1 MDKKVSESLWQKNMI
16 EKNIKERIDKLRIQ
30 INTVAERAGI
40 NPESIKLIAVTKT
53 RTPETIDSA
62 LKSGIDFIGEN
73 KVQEAEQ
80 KLPLLKEKYKEFHF
94 IGHLQSNKIPKLM
107 KLNPTLIHSIDKFST
122 AEKLNEYLSKK
133 NKKQDILIQVNT
145 SEEQSKFGIHPD
157 ETLDF
162 IKKISSLSN
171 LKIKGL
177 MTIGIFSDNEKKI
190 RNCFQI
196 LRKIFEK
203 IKAEKIPNVEMKY
216 LSMGMTNDF
225 EIAIQEGANI
235 IRIGTVIFGIRN
247 L

>member
-1 MDKKVSESLWQKNMI
+1 MA
-16 EKNIKERIDKLRIQ
+16 EKNIKERIEKLRIR
-30 INTVAERAGI
+30 INTVVELVGR

-53 RTPETIDSA
+53 RTSETIDSA
-62 LKSGIDFIGEN
+62 LKSGIEFIGEN

-94 IGHLQSNKIPKLM
+94 VGHLQSNKISKLM
-107 KLNPTLIHSIDKFST
+107 KLNPALIHSIDKFST

-133 NKKQDILIQVNT
+133 DKKQDILIQVNT
-145 SEEQSKFGIHPD
+145 SEEQSKFGIKPD

-162 IKKISSLSN
+162 IKKIGSLSN
-171 LKIKGL
+171 LNITGL

-196 LRKIFEK
+196 LRKLFEK
-203 IKAEKIPNVEMKY
+203 IKAEKIPNIEMKY

-235 IRIGTVIFGIRN
+235 IRIGTAIFGTRN

>member
-1 MDKKVSESLWQKNMI
+1 MNMT

-30 INTVAERAGI
+30 INVAAGLVGR
-40 NPESIKLIAVTKT
+40 NPEIIKLVAVTKT
-53 RTPETIDSA
+53 RTSETIDSA
-62 LKSGIDFIGEN
+62 LKSGIEFIGEN

-80 KLPLLKEKYKEFHF
+80 KLPLLKEKYREFHF
-94 IGHLQSNKIPKLM
+94 VGHLQSNKIPKLM
-107 KLNPTLIHSIDKFST
+107 KLNPALIHSIDKFST

-133 NKKQDILIQVNT
+133 DKNQDILIQVNT

-157 ETLDF
+157 ETLNF
-162 IKKISSLSN
+162 IKNISSLSH
-171 LKIKGL
+171 LKIRGL
-177 MTIGIFSDNEKKI
+177 MTIGIFSDDEKKI
-190 RNCFQI
+190 RKCFQI

-235 IRIGTVIFGIRN
+235 IRIGTAIFGTRN
-247 L
+247 Y

>member
-1 MDKKVSESLWQKNMI
+1 MT
-16 EKNIKERIDKLRIQ
+16 EKNIKERIDKLSIR
-30 INTVAERAGI
+30 INTVAEHSGR

-62 LKSGIDFIGEN
+62 LKYGIEFIGEN

-80 KLPLLKEKYKEFHF
+80 KLPFLKEKYKEFHF
-94 IGHLQSNKIPKLM
+94 VGHLQSNKIHKLM
-107 KLNPTLIHSIDKFST
+107 KLHPTLIHSIDKFST

-133 NKKQDILIQVNT
+133 DKKQDILIQVNT

-162 IKKISSLSN
+162 IKKISLLSN
-171 LKIKGL
+171 LKIRGL
-177 MTIGIFSDNEKKI
+177 MTIGIFSDNENKI
-190 RNCFQI
+190 RKCFQI

-203 IKAEKIPNVEMKY
+203 IKAEKNPIVEMKY

-235 IRIGTVIFGIRN
+235 IRIGTAIFGIRN

>member
-1 MDKKVSESLWQKNMI
+1 MA
-16 EKNIKERIDKLRIQ
+16 EKNIKERIEKLRIR
-30 INTVAERAGI
+30 INTVVELVGR

-53 RTPETIDSA
+53 RTSETIDSA
-62 LKSGIDFIGEN
+62 LKSGIEFIGEN

-94 IGHLQSNKIPKLM
+94 VGHLQSNKISKLM
-107 KLNPTLIHSIDKFST
+107 KLNPALIHSIDKFST

-133 NKKQDILIQVNT
+133 DKKQDILIQVNT
-145 SEEQSKFGIHPD
+145 SEEQSKFGIKPD

-162 IKKISSLSN
+162 IKKIGSLSN
-171 LKIKGL
+171 LNITGL

-196 LRKIFEK
+196 LRKLFEK
-203 IKAEKIPNVEMKY
+203 IKAEKIPNIEMKY

-235 IRIGTVIFGIRN
+235 IRIGTAIFGTRN
-247 L
+247 Y

>member
-1 MDKKVSESLWQKNMI
+1 MNQRQKKMT

-30 INTVAERAGI
+30 INTVAELIGK

-53 RTPETIDSA
+53 RTSETIDSA
-62 LKSGIDFIGEN
+62 LKSGIEFIGEN

-107 KLNPTLIHSIDKFST
+107 KLNPAMIHSIDKFST
-122 AEKLNEYLSKK
+122 AEKLNAYLSKK

-203 IKAEKIPNVEMKY
+203 IKAEKISNVEMKY
-216 LSMGMTNDF
+216 LSMGMSGDF

-235 IRIGTVIFGIRN
+235 IRIGTAIFGKRN
-247 L
+247 Y

>member
-1 MDKKVSESLWQKNMI
+1 MNMT
-16 EKNIKERIDKLRIQ
+16 ENKMKERIDKLRIQ
-30 INTVAERAGI
+30 INTIAERAGI
-40 NPESIKLIAVTKT
+40 NPESIKLIAITKT

-62 LKSGIDFIGEN
+62 LKFGIEFVGEN

-94 IGHLQSNKIPKLM
+94 VGHLQSNKIPKLM
-107 KLNPTLIHSIDKFST
+107 KLNPDLIHSIDKFST

-133 NKKQDILIQVNT
+133 DKKQDILIQVNT
-145 SEEQSKFGIHPD
+145 SEEQSKFGIKPN
-157 ETLDF
+157 ETLAF

-177 MTIGIFSDNEKKI
+177 MTIGIFSDNEEKI
-190 RNCFQI
+190 RKCFQI

-235 IRIGTVIFGIRN
+235 IRIGTAIFGIRN
-247 L
+247 F